1 MLSIFQITFC
11 QFNVMGWFLLVNS
24 FPVMALLQYIIFSSE
39 QLPLK
44 RQENLSLHLQ
54 DDFDDFI
61 L

>member
-1 MLSIFQITFC
+1 
-11 QFNVMGWFLLVNS
+11 MGWFLLINL
-24 FPVMALLQYIIFSSE
+24 FFVMALLQYIIFSSK

-44 RQENLSLHLQ
+44 GQENLSLHLQ